1 MHDDV
6 PPLSNEHD
14 DDVPRQLLH
23 AAAAVDDDDQDIVGL
38 DCNEDYDGGRPD
50 DDGRDCSVVGDGIL

>member
-23 AAAAVDDDDQDIVGL
+23 AVDDDDQDIVGL